1 MAREP
6 IGSMMENVPSQLN
19 EEELA
24 AEVEVEMPE
33 TLDMGPVPDNVE
45 MVVLLLILILE
56 INVAQR
62 QISLLI

>member
-6 IGSMMENVPSQLN
+6 IGSMIENVPSQLN

-33 TLDMGPVPDNVE
+33 TLIHLGLSLEPCFISY
-45 MVVLLLILILE
+45 LL
-56 INVAQR
+56 
-62 QISLLI
+62 